1 LPSYSLEGHAIVS
14 ADDMIADADGNKP
27 PGLDH
32 PADWARFQAA
42 LDEAALVVMGRRS
55 HDTSP
60 NPRHRN
66 RLILS
71 RSVAELEKRDGG
83 WWWNPGGA
91 PLKAAL
97 SAAAPGG
104 GTIAI
109 VGGREVFDYFL
120 GVGFQAFHLSRNA
133 GITLPGGIPV
143 FTGCADGTPAEALLA
158 KAGLKPGAR
167 EMLDAMADVSVTV
180 WRR

>member
-1 LPSYSLEGHAIVS
+1 LPSYRIEGHAIVS

-42 LDEAALVVMGRRS
+42 LDGAALVVMGRRS
-55 HDTSP
+55 HEASP

-71 RSVAELEKRDGG
+71 RGVAALENRGEG

-91 PLKAAL
+91 TLEAAL
-97 SAAAPGG
+97 AEAAPGG
-104 GTIAI
+104 GSIAV

-120 GVGFQAFHLSRNA
+120 GVGFDAFHLSRNA
-133 GITLPGGIPV
+133 GIALPGGIPIY
-143 FTGCADGTPAEALLA
+143 GACGDGTPAETVLED
-158 KAGLKPGAR
+158 AGLKRGVR
-167 EMLDAMADVSVTV
+167 EVLDAMAGVSVTV